1 MNKEEEGYSVK
12 KTVTAVLLL
21 AMILSLTACDLSMIL
36 DRDKPAFEKV
46 ESDVM
51 SDHKISYSGNGGI
64 VDGDVTIIYKTDG
77 NGNVSVVQP
86 GSSGIME
93 IPRVDESE
101 VEEPE
106 IQEPADEP
114 VKADGLVGQWHS
126 ASRDGDYI
134 NTTYYSFNA
143 DGTFSSSSCEY
154 MYSASAPEL
163 FPGFEDGW
171 HAVPMGYPLSF
182 GTYEVDGSNLILSY
196 TGEEFFEA
204 YDEPIVY
211 TITIFAISDDEIVLG
226 DEWDKDVRNTFVSE
240 QAVRNDGDF
249 ITALCNR
256 LGVDMNP

>member
-1 MNKEEEGYSVK
+1 MK

-36 DRDKPAFEKV
+36 DRDKPAFEKA
-46 ESDVM
+46 ESDVP
-51 SDHKISYSGNGGI
+51 SSHKISFGGNGSI
-64 VDGDVTIIYKTDG
+64 DDEDVSIIYKTDG
-77 NGNVSVVQP
+77 NGNVSVIHP
-86 GSSGIME
+86 GSSGIIE

-101 VEEPE
+101 VEKPE
-106 IQEPADEP
+106 TQEPAVEG

-143 DGTFSSSSCEY
+143 DGTFSSSTCEY
-154 MYSASAPEL
+154 MYSSSAPEL

-182 GTYEVDGSNLILSY
+182 GTYEIDGSNLILSY
-196 TGEEFFEA
+196 TGEEFIEN

-211 TITIFAISDDEIVLG
+211 TVTIFAVSDDEIVLS
-226 DEWDKDVRNTFVSE
+226 DEWDENVRNTFVSE
-240 QAVRNDGDF
+240 QVVRGDGDF

-256 LGVDMNP
+256 LNVDMNP

>member
-1 MNKEEEGYSVK
+1 MK
-12 KTVTAVLLL
+12 KTVTVVLLL
-21 AMILSLTACDLSMIL
+21 AMLLSLTACDIFGMLG
-36 DRDKPAFEKV
+36 RNEPAFDKA
-46 ESDVM
+46 ESDVP
-51 SDHKISYSGNGGI
+51 SNHKISYGGVGSI
-64 VDGDVTIIYKTDG
+64 DDEDVTVIYKTDG
-77 NGNVSVVQP
+77 NGNVSVIRP
-86 GSSGIME
+86 GSSGIIE

-101 VEEPE
+101 VEKPE
-106 IQEPADEP
+106 TQEPAVEG

-143 DGTFSSSSCEY
+143 DGTFSSSTCEY

-163 FPGFEDGW
+163 FPGFEEGW

-196 TGEEFFEA
+196 TGEEFIET

-211 TITIFAISDDEIVLG
+211 TITIFAVSDDEIVLG
-226 DEWDKDVRNTFVSE
+226 DAWDENVRNTFVSE
-240 QAVRNDGDF
+240 QVVRGDGDF

-256 LGVDMNP
+256 LNVDMNP

>member
-1 MNKEEEGYSVK
+1 MK

-21 AMILSLTACDLSMIL
+21 AMLLSLTACDLSMIL
-36 DRDKPAFEKV
+36 DRDEPAYERAD
-46 ESDVM
+46 SDVS
-51 SDHKISYSGNGGI
+51 SDKMIAFGGDGNIGE
-64 VDGDVTIIYKTDG
+64 GDVSIIYKTDG
-77 NGNVSVVQP
+77 NGNVSVVRP

-93 IPRVDESE
+93 IPRVDESD

-134 NTTYYSFNA
+134 NTTYYSFSS

-171 HAVPMGYPLSF
+171 YAVPMGYPLSF

-196 TGEEFFEA
+196 TGEEFIET

-256 LGVDMNP
+256 LNVDMNP

>member
-1 MNKEEEGYSVK
+1 MK

-36 DRDKPAFEKV
+36 DRDKPAFEKA
-46 ESDVM
+46 ESDVP
-51 SDHKISYSGNGGI
+51 SSHKISFGGNGSI
-64 VDGDVTIIYKTDG
+64 DDEDVSIIYKTDG
-77 NGNVSVVQP
+77 NGNVSVIHP
-86 GSSGIME
+86 GSSGFIE
-93 IPRVDESE
+93 IPRVDESD

-106 IQEPADEP
+106 IQEPAGEP
-114 VKADGLVGQWHS
+114 VEADGLVGQWHS

-143 DGTFSSSSCEY
+143 DGTFSSSTCEY

-163 FPGFEDGW
+163 FAGFEEGW

-196 TGEEFFEA
+196 TGEEFIET

-211 TITIFAISDDEIVLG
+211 TITIFAVSDDEIVLS
-226 DEWDKDVRNTFVSE
+226 DEWDENVRNTFVSE
-240 QAVRNDGDF
+240 QVVRGDGDF

-256 LGVDMNP
+256 LNVDMNP

>member
-1 MNKEEEGYSVK
+1 MK

-36 DRDKPAFEKV
+36 DRDKPAFEKA
-46 ESDVM
+46 ESDVP
-51 SDHKISYSGNGGI
+51 SSHKISFGGNGSI
-64 VDGDVTIIYKTDG
+64 DDEDVSIIYKTDG
-77 NGNVSVVQP
+77 NGNVSVIHP
-86 GSSGIME
+86 GSSGIIE

-101 VEEPE
+101 VEKPE
-106 IQEPADEP
+106 TQEPAVEG

-134 NTTYYSFNA
+134 NTAYYSFNA
-143 DGTFSSSSCEY
+143 DGTFSSSTCEY

-196 TGEEFFEA
+196 TGEEFIEN

-211 TITIFAISDDEIVLG
+211 TVTIFAVSDDEIVLS
-226 DEWDKDVRNTFVSE
+226 DEWDENVRNTFVSE
-240 QAVRNDGDF
+240 QVVRGDGDF

-256 LGVDMNP
+256 LNVDMNP